1 MNTIIKFIVLS
12 LLTSIAFA
20 DTPPA
25 GKVGAWIY
33 DSGGN
38 TLSSSSGALD
48 VNCTN
53 CSGGGGG
60 TVNQGTGGVSP
71 WTVQFS
77 TPQQVTGTFFQ
88 SVQPI
93 SQSGSFSVL
102 QSGTWNMGRTW
113 TLLNSTDSVTSFEG
127 GTWNVNVSN
136 FPSTQPIS
144 GSVSVSNFPSTQP
157 VSGTV
162 TSNQGT
168 AGVSA
173 WKVDG
178 SGVTQPVSGTVAVS
192 NFPGTQAV
200 SGTVTANA
208 GTGTFTVGQ
217 STGANLHADIDNF
230 PATQAIS
237 ATALPLPT
245 GASTSANQTNGTQQT
260 QIVQGGNT
268 GVVTAAGAQ
277 KVDGSAVTQPVS
289 GTVTVNQGTP
299 GGSPWPVSGT
309 FTSAATPDFSGSGS
323 LTAACSTPSSCG
335 AGSTVDL
342 SQNTSSL
349 GNMELEVQGTWVGT
363 ILMEGSND
371 SGANWKSFSVVL
383 PSPAAFS
390 SAGVTSNGYYRT
402 LGVGSFKWIRA
413 RMNPYTSGTAV
424 VTLRASVG
432 PDVVGVVQSNPSN
445 LATGAWFNN
454 SGTQVQGASDSSGN
468 QIVNAQGKA
477 NSAVQSFSIGTSNP
491 LQTDLRGAQ
500 LTVPLDGMRA
510 TYSASFGI
518 SPATTATDVFTI
530 GGSGS
535 KTVRILQVEAW
546 PSETTAALKQL
557 FLLIRSSANSG
568 GTSSAGTAVP
578 FDSNS
583 PAATAPVTIYSANP
597 TSLGTLV
604 GNIRSSNM
612 NVGPGTTT
620 DPETLVRW
628 DFGNNSGQA
637 VVLRGSSQFLALNLN
652 SVTFTGGSI
661 YVSVTW
667 TEE

>member
-1 MNTIIKFIVLS
+1 MKNLVIS
-12 LLTSIAFA
+12 LVQLFLVINLAQA
-20 DTPPA
+20 DTPP
-25 GKVGAWIY
+25 GASVKSWIY

-38 TLSSSSGALD
+38 TLSSTSGALD

-60 TVNQGTGGVSP
+60 TVNQGTGGISP
-71 WTVQFS
+71 WAVQFL
-77 TPQQVTGTFFQ
+77 TPQAVTGIFFQ
-88 SVQPI
+88 SVQPV
-93 SQSGSFSVL
+93 SQSGSWSVL
-102 QSGTWNMGRTW
+102 QSGTWNVGRTW
-113 TLLNSTDSVTSFEG
+113 NLLNSTDSVSSFQGGSWSVTSNIGTTGGLALDATLSALSAKFNSLG
-127 GTWNVNVSN
+127 QKTSTNSVPVVIASDQSSLAVTGTFFQSIQPVSQSGSWSVLASQSGTWTTGRTWNLSSGSDSVNVGN
-136 FPSTQPIS
+136 FPSTYTVVQP
-144 GSVSVSNFPSTQP
+144 
-157 VSGTV
+157 SGT
-162 TSNQGT
+162 NLH
-168 AGVSA
+168 
-173 WKVDG
+173 VDVD
-178 SGVTQPVSGTVAVS
+178 SVPTT
-192 NFPGTQAV
+192 
-200 SGTVTANA
+200 TVT
-208 GTGTFTVGQ
+208 
-217 STGANLHADIDNF
+217 
-230 PATQAIS
+230 
-237 ATALPLPT
+237 
-245 GASTSANQTNGTQQT
+245 
-260 QIVQGGNT
+260 
-268 GVVTAAGAQ
+268 
-277 KVDGSAVTQPVS
+277 
-289 GTVTVNQGTP
+289 GTVTVNQGTA

-432 PDVVGVVQSNPSN
+432 PDVVGVVQSNPAN
-445 LATGAWFNN
+445 LATGSWYNN
-454 SGTQVQGASDSSGN
+454 SGTQVEGTADSSGN

-477 NSAVQSFSIGTSNP
+477 NSAVQAFSVGTSNP

-518 SPATTATDVFTI
+518 SPATTATDIFTI

-535 KTVRILQVEAW
+535 KTIRILQVEMW
-546 PSETTAALKQL
+546 PSETTAALKQI
-557 FLLIRSSANSG
+557 FLVVRSSANSG
-568 GTSSAGTAVP
+568 GTSSAGVAVP

-583 PAATAPVTIYSANP
+583 PAATAPITIYSANP
-597 TSLGTLV
+597 TSLGALV
-604 GNIRSSNM
+604 GSIRSANM
-612 NVGPGTTT
+612 NIGPGTTT

-637 VVLRGSSQFLALNLN
+637 VVLRGTSQFLAMNLN
-652 SVTFTGGSI
+652 SITFTGGSI